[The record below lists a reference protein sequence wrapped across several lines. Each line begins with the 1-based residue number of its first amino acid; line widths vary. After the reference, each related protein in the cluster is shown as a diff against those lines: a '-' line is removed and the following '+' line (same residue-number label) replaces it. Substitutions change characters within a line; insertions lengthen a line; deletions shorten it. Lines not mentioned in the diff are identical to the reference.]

1 MDGFLYNPQTAAG
14 TRTRRPPSAFM
25 ITTIRQAWQ
34 RGRAQLHR
42 SPSPALDARLLLA
55 HVLGRD
61 HAYLVAHDEE
71 VLTAMQ
77 AEAYEQLLTRATADE
92 PIPYLIGHAPFYG
105 QEFAVSP
112 AVLIPRPETEQLVE
126 AALGWG
132 RGRGPLRA
140 VDVGTGSGC
149 IAVTLARHWPAAEIV
164 AVDVSTAALAVA
176 RANASRLARDRVALV
191 RGDLLA
197 AFGSSFDLIAAN
209 LPYVSRQEWTTLS
222 DGVKSYEPALALDGG
237 RDGLDA
243 IRALL
248 PQAAECLRPGG
259 LVLLEIGWRQGAAAA
274 ALARQAF
281 PAARVE
287 VRPDFA
293 GHDRLVA
300 IQT

>member
-1 MDGFLYNPQTAAG
+1 
-14 TRTRRPPSAFM
+14 M
-25 ITTIRQAWQ
+25 ITIRQAW
-34 RGRAQLHR
+34 RDGRDQLHR

-61 HAYLVAHDEE
+61 HAYLVAHDDAT
-71 VLTAMQ
+71 LTPAQ
-77 AEAYEQLLTRATADE
+77 AETYGQLLARAAADE
-92 PIPYLIGHAPFYG
+92 PIPYLIGHAPFFG

-126 AALGWG
+126 VALEWG

-149 IAVTLARHWPAAEIV
+149 IAVTLARQLPAAEIV
-164 AVDVSTAALAVA
+164 AVDVSAAALAVA
-176 RANASRLARDRVALV
+176 RANAYRLAPGHVALV
-191 RGDLLA
+191 CGDLLA
-197 AFGSSFDLIAAN
+197 AFSSGLDLIAAN
-209 LPYVSRQEWTTLS
+209 LPYVSRQEWTMLP

-237 RDGLDA
+237 TDGLDA

-248 PQAAECLRPGG
+248 PQTAERLRPGG

-274 ALARQAF
+274 ALARAAF